1 MANPPDRATH
11 TILKSGVARLD
22 QPTLLVSA
30 ATSIGL
36 CAILLAIAR
45 PPGWRLDPL
54 GWWAVA
60 MGLGCAG
67 LVLMAAPLPVF
78 LSRDLGKA
86 LLLLSG
92 PASWTAA
99 RVFCH
104 RRPRPLVA
112 VAGAAAWLLA
122 CRIPAFSVSEVAQM
136 TMTCAIGS
144 GYTFATAAA
153 LRRTQDEFLR
163 ARPLAFALLL
173 FHAVLYAGRAALA
186 ATGLDEAITDPLVTI
201 LLIEAPLHTIGMA
214 FILVLMTR
222 ERAEQATAS
231 GLAEARQAA
240 DARRRFLAHMSHE
253 VRTPLNG
260 VLGLAQVLRR
270 DPTLR
275 ADQRQH
281 VETIEAAGRHL
292 LSVVNDALD
301 LAKIDSG
308 RFDVVSRPFSPAAAA
323 AACLALVRSAAIDKR
338 IALRLDVAAAAPPL
352 VAGDTTRY
360 QQVLLNLLWNALKF
374 TPEGGDV
381 TLSVGFDQTLVT
393 EVTDT
398 GPGIPRNR
406 LDALFQDFA
415 PIDPAQDGNGLG
427 LAISAR
433 LAERMGGR
441 LSYQPVRNG
450 PGSRFR
456 LALPWREAAAEPMAD
471 TAAPPPTR
479 GLVILVADDV
489 PANRA
494 LLRILLETDGHT
506 VIEARNGAE
515 AIALAAQSRLDG
527 ILMDVRMPDLDGLEA
542 TRRIRSLPG
551 AAGQVPVIAVS
562 ADAMAETARDCLD
575 AGMDLVLTKPV
586 EHDAVIAA
594 LTRLMQDRA
603 IRARMAGTA
612 TRS

>member
-1 MANPPDRATH
+1 
-11 TILKSGVARLD
+11 
-22 QPTLLVSA
+22 
-30 ATSIGL
+30 
-36 CAILLAIAR
+36 
-45 PPGWRLDPL
+45 
-54 GWWAVA
+54 
-60 MGLGCAG
+60 
-67 LVLMAAPLPVF
+67 
-78 LSRDLGKA
+78 
-86 LLLLSG
+86 
-92 PASWTAA
+92 
-99 RVFCH
+99 
-104 RRPRPLVA
+104 
-112 VAGAAAWLLA
+112 
-122 CRIPAFSVSEVAQM
+122 
-136 TMTCAIGS
+136 
-144 GYTFATAAA
+144 
-153 LRRTQDEFLR
+153 
-163 ARPLAFALLL
+163 
-173 FHAVLYAGRAALA
+173 
-186 ATGLDEAITDPLVTI
+186 
-201 LLIEAPLHTIGMA
+201 
-214 FILVLMTR
+214 
-222 ERAEQATAS
+222 
-231 GLAEARQAA
+231 
-240 DARRRFLAHMSHE
+240 
-253 VRTPLNG
+253 
-260 VLGLAQVLRR
+260 
-270 DPTLR
+270 
-275 ADQRQH
+275 
-281 VETIEAAGRHL
+281 
-292 LSVVNDALD
+292 
-301 LAKIDSG
+301 
-308 RFDVVSRPFSPAAAA
+308 
-323 AACLALVRSAAIDKR
+323 
-338 IALRLDVAAAAPPL
+338 
-352 VAGDTTRY
+352 
-360 QQVLLNLLWNALKF
+360 
-374 TPEGGDV
+374 
-381 TLSVGFDQTLVT
+381 VT

>member
-1 MANPPDRATH
+1 
-11 TILKSGVARLD
+11 
-22 QPTLLVSA
+22 
-30 ATSIGL
+30 
-36 CAILLAIAR
+36 
-45 PPGWRLDPL
+45 
-54 GWWAVA
+54 

-67 LVLMAAPLPVF
+67 LVLMAAPLPVV

-104 RRPRPLVA
+104 RRPRPVVA
-112 VAGAAAWLLA
+112 VAGAVVWLLA
-122 CRIPAFSVSEVAQM
+122 CRIPAFSASEAAQM
-136 TMTCAIGS
+136 AMTCAIGS

-153 LRRTQDEFLR
+153 LRRTQDEALR

-173 FHAVLYAGRAALA
+173 SHAVLYAARAALA
-186 ATGLDEAITDPLVTI
+186 ATGLDDAIAGPLVTI
-201 LLIEAPLHTIGMA
+201 LLVEAPLHTIGMA

-222 ERAEQATAS
+222 ERAELATAA

-270 DPTLR
+270 DPALR

-308 RFDVVSRPFSPAAAA
+308 RFDVASRPFSPAAAA
-323 AACLALVRSAAIDKR
+323 AACLALVRTAAIDKR
-338 IALRLDVAAAAPPL
+338 IALRLHVAAAVPPM

-360 QQVLLNLLWNALKF
+360 QQVVLNLLWNAVKF
-374 TPEGGDV
+374 TPDGGAV
-381 TLSVGFDQTLVT
+381 TLSVGFYGTLVT

-398 GPGIPRNR
+398 GPGIPRN
-406 LDALFQDFA
+406 LLPLLFQDFA
-415 PIDPAQDGNGLG
+415 RIDQVQDGSGLG

-433 LAERMGGR
+433 LADRMGGR
-441 LSYQPVRNG
+441 LSYQPARNG
-450 PGSRFR
+450 PGSRFQ
-456 LALPWREAAAEPMAD
+456 LSLPWGEAAAAPVPD
-471 TAAPPPTR
+471 PPPAPER
-479 GLVILVADDV
+479 ALIILVADDV
-489 PANRA
+489 PGNRA
-494 LLRILLETDGHT
+494 LLRMLLEAEGHT
-506 VIEARNGAE
+506 VIEARGGAE

-527 ILMDVRMPDLDGLEA
+527 ILMDVRMPDLDGPEA
-542 TRRIRSLPG
+542 TRRIRLLPG
-551 AAGQVPVIAVS
+551 AAGRVPVIAVS

-575 AGMDLVLTKPV
+575 AGMDAVLTKPI
-586 EHDAVIAA
+586 EHDALLAA
-594 LTRLMQDRA
+594 LSGLMQDPA
-603 IRARMAGTA
+603 TRARVAGTA